1 MKDLMKK
8 PFVLLLA
15 VVMLIASVPVLG
27 YSAVS
32 RSSDV
37 YGGSNPANPDESGT
51 DEATPERKK
60 IKTNYDGTQKA
71 DYSGFTVTV
80 KERKENSTVYS
91 VRLKKC
97 VGTKCAQLEIV
108 YDDDNFTLSSAD
120 FDKDLSKIKSKN
132 GVKDEHGYICDEY
145 SYVYNDTVSGKLIY
159 GVAFTNCLFSNEEYN
174 EYADSPVTFDSEN
187 FELFTF
193 KLETK
198 ENSEFA
204 TQHFTLT
211 GYIDIDSTVD
221 YNIEFV
227 FSGDEGDATGDYLRM
242 LENDYSGVSVKVKEI
257 KNNEITYSVRLKNL
271 LGTRT
276 ADILIKYD
284 ADIFYVV
291 KTNNCKTTDA
301 DAFNTQLPMFMRGA
315 SGACNDSYGTGQIK
329 IGFMFADELRSNE
342 EYNAETKTPITFD
355 ADNFEICTLT
365 LKATDGSLPAT
376 QRIVV
381 ESKINDNESKLDLL
395 IPLKNT
401 HVISPCEKYGH
412 VADDAVIENYI
423 DSTCTSY
430 GSFNEVVY
438 CKVCHEK
445 MSEVSKTIEMKPHT
459 YGEWQIKVAS
469 TLEKE
474 GIEARTCSVCS
485 HEETRPVAKLE
496 PVEITVKEDS
506 ANINNRDGFVTIIPD
521 LSAEEIVSSTGGNTK
536 IFKNGKEVII
546 DKDTKLAT
554 GMHVVI
560 IVNGEIIAAREI
572 VVMGDVDCDGE
583 IKVSDA
589 RLALRAAVSLDKVEG
604 AVQSAASITH
614 GLEENIAVSDAR
626 YILRAAVSL
635 DSPADWMK
643 SK

>member
-32 RSSDV
+32 RSNDV

-51 DEATPERKK
+51 DDATPERKK

-97 VGTKCAQLEIV
+97 VGAKDAYIEIAF
-108 YDDDNFTLSSAD
+108 DDSNYTLVSAD
-120 FDKDLSKIKSKN
+120 ARYKDIDKILSQVKN
-132 GVKDEHGYICDEY
+132 TGMTDKLVWLL
-145 SYVYNDTVSGKLIY
+145 NDTVSGELKY
-159 GVAFTNCLFSNEEYN
+159 GVAFANCLFSNEEYN

-193 KLETK
+193 ELETK

-221 YNIEFV
+221 YDIDFV
-227 FSGDEGDATGDYLRM
+227 FAGDEEDATGDYLRM

-284 ADIFYVV
+284 ADIFDVV
-291 KTNNCKTTDA
+291 EHSDCETADV
-301 DAFNTQLPMFMRGA
+301 DAFNTQLPKPMGVA
-315 SGACNDSYGTGQIK
+315 NGKCNDSYGTGQIK

-342 EYNAETKTPITFD
+342 EYNAETETPITFD

-423 DSTCTSY
+423 DSTVPLT
-430 GSFNEVVY
+430 
-438 CKVCHEK
+438 
-445 MSEVSKTIEMKPHT
+445 
-459 YGEWQIKVAS
+459 
-469 TLEKE
+469 
-474 GIEARTCSVCS
+474 
-485 HEETRPVAKLE
+485 
-496 PVEITVKEDS
+496 
-506 ANINNRDGFVTIIPD
+506 
-521 LSAEEIVSSTGGNTK
+521 
-536 IFKNGKEVII
+536 
-546 DKDTKLAT
+546 
-554 GMHVVI
+554 
-560 IVNGEIIAAREI
+560 
-572 VVMGDVDCDGE
+572 
-583 IKVSDA
+583 
-589 RLALRAAVSLDKVEG
+589 
-604 AVQSAASITH
+604 AASMRLFT
-614 GLEENIAVSDAR
+614 AR
-626 YILRAAVSL
+626 SA
-635 DSPADWMK
+635 MK
-643 SK
+643 KCPKCQKQSK

>member
-15 VVMLIASVPVLG
+15 VVMLIASIPVLG
-27 YSAVS
+27 YSAAG
-32 RSSDV
+32 RNGDV
-37 YGGSNPANPDESGT
+37 YGGSNPANPDEPGT
-51 DEATPERKK
+51 DDATPERKK

-97 VGTKCAQLEIV
+97 VGAKDAYIEIAF
-108 YDDDNFTLSSAD
+108 DDSNYTLVSAD
-120 FDKDLSKIKSKN
+120 VRHNDIDKISSQVKN
-132 GVKDEHGYICDEY
+132 TGMTDELVCAL
-145 SYVYNDTVSGKLIY
+145 NDTVSGELKY
-159 GVAFTNCLFSNEEYN
+159 GVAFANCLFSNEEYN

-187 FELFTF
+187 LELFTF
-193 KLETK
+193 ELETK

-211 GYIDIDSTVD
+211 GFINIDCEVDYDID
-221 YNIEFV
+221 FV
-227 FSGDEGDATGDYLRM
+227 FAGDEEDSTGDYLRM
-242 LENDYSGVSVKVKEI
+242 LENDYSGVSVTVKEI
-257 KNNEITYSVRLKNL
+257 EDDVITYSVRLKNL
-271 LGTRT
+271 IGTNT
-276 ADILIKYD
+276 AEILVKYD
-284 ADIFYVV
+284 ADIFDFNGSVWMTDDVV
-291 KTNNCKTTDA
+291 ALNHINNDCV
-301 DAFNTQLPMFMRGA
+301 
-315 SGACNDSYGTGQIK
+315 GACNGSYGKGQIY
-329 IGFMFADELRSNE
+329 IGFAFANGLLSNQK
-342 EYNAETKTPITFD
+342 YNEVAGTPITFD
-355 ADNFEICTLT
+355 AENFEIFTVS
-365 LKATDGSLPAT
+365 LKLKDGSLPAT

-381 ESKINDNESKLDLL
+381 ESNINDSKSKLDLL

-438 CKVCHEK
+438 CKVCCEK
-445 MSEVSKTIEMKPHT
+445 MSEESKTIEMKPHT
-459 YGEWQIKVAS
+459 YGEWQIKVAP

-485 HEETRPVAKLE
+485 YEETRPVAKLE
-496 PVEITVKEDS
+496 PIEIIVKEDS
-506 ANINNRDGFVTIIPD
+506 ANINERDGFVTIIPD
-521 LSAEEIVSSTGGNTK
+521 LSAEEIISSTGGNTK

-560 IVNGEIIAAREI
+560 IANGEIIAAREI

-583 IKVSDA
+583 IKVGDA
-589 RLALRAAVSLDKVEG
+589 RLALRAAVGLDSVEG

-614 GLEENIAVSDAR
+614 GLEENIAVGDAR

-643 SK
+643 NK

>member
-51 DEATPERKK
+51 DDATPERKK

-97 VGTKCAQLEIV
+97 VGAKDAYIEIAF
-108 YDDDNFTLSSAD
+108 DDSNYTLVSAD
-120 FDKDLSKIKSKN
+120 ARYKDIDKILSQVKN
-132 GVKDEHGYICDEY
+132 TGMTDKLVWLL
-145 SYVYNDTVSGKLIY
+145 NDTVSGELKY
-159 GVAFTNCLFSNEEYN
+159 GVAFANCLFSNEEYN

-193 KLETK
+193 ELETK

-221 YNIEFV
+221 YDIDFV
-227 FSGDEGDATGDYLRM
+227 FAGDEEDATGDYLRM

-276 ADILIKYD
+276 SEILIKYD
-284 ADIFYVV
+284 ADIFDVV
-291 KTNNCKTTDA
+291 EHSDCETADV
-301 DAFNTQLPMFMRGA
+301 DAFNTQLPKPMGVA
-315 SGACNDSYGTGQIK
+315 NGKCNDSYGTGQIK

-342 EYNAETKTPITFD
+342 EYNAETETPITFD

-381 ESKINDNESKLDLL
+381 ESTINDNESKLDLL

-445 MSEVSKTIEMKPHT
+445 MSEVSKTIEMKSHT

-536 IFKNGKEVII
+536 IFRNGKEVII

-583 IKVSDA
+583 INVGDA

>member
-1 MKDLMKK
+1 M
-8 PFVLLLA
+8 
-15 VVMLIASVPVLG
+15 
-27 YSAVS
+27 
-32 RSSDV
+32 

-51 DEATPERKK
+51 DDATPERKK

-71 DYSGFTVTV
+71 DYNGFTVTV

-97 VGTKCAQLEIV
+97 VGTKSAQLEIV

-132 GVKDEHGYICDEY
+132 GEKEEHGYICDEY
-145 SYVYNDTVSGKLIY
+145 VYAYNDTVSGKLIY
-159 GVAFTNCLFSNEEYN
+159 GVGFTDCLFSNEEYN
-174 EYADSPVTFDSEN
+174 KHADTPVTFDSEN
-187 FELFTF
+187 LELFTF
-193 KLETK
+193 ELETK

-211 GYIDIDSTVD
+211 GFINIDCEVDYDID
-221 YNIEFV
+221 FV
-227 FSGDEGDATGDYLRM
+227 FAGDEEDATGDYLRM

-271 LGTRT
+271 PGTKT
-276 ADILIKYD
+276 VDVCMKYD
-284 ADIFYVV
+284 ADIFDVV

-329 IGFMFADELRSNE
+329 IGFVFAYELRSNE

-381 ESKINDNESKLDLL
+381 ESTINDSESKLDLL

-412 VADDAVIENYI
+412 VADDAVIKNYI

-438 CKVCHEK
+438 CKVCCEK
-445 MSEVSKTIEMKPHT
+445 MSEESKTIEMKPHT
-459 YGEWQIKVAS
+459 YGEWQIKVAP

-485 HEETRPVAKLE
+485 YEETRPLAKLE
-496 PVEITVKEDS
+496 PIEIIVKEDS
-506 ANINNRDGFVTIIPD
+506 TNINERDGFVTIIPD
-521 LSAEEIVSSTGGNTK
+521 LSAEEIISSTGGNTK
-536 IFKNGKEVII
+536 IFKNGKEVVI

-560 IVNGEIIAAREI
+560 IANGEIIAAREI

-583 IKVSDA
+583 IKVGDA
-589 RLALRAAVSLDKVEG
+589 RLALRAAVGLDSVEG

-614 GLEENIAVSDAR
+614 GLEENIAVGDAR

-643 SK
+643 NK